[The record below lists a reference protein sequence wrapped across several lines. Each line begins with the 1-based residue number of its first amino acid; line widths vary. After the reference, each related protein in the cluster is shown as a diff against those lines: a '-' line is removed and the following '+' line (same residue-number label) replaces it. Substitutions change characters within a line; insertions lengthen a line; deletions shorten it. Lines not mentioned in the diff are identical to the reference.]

1 MSIALL
7 FLQMS
12 SLQNDATVDK
22 LSTKRFRQTA
32 TGLQTRVNPKKL
44 DARLSCKAAKIAR
57 IVRGSSVDD
66 REKPFV

>member
-1 MSIALL
+1 MSIAMV

-32 TGLQTRVNPKKL
+32 TGLQTRVNPKNSMGHY
-44 DARLSCKAAKIAR
+44 LSNPPNLQGLTA
-57 IVRGSSVDD
+57 
-66 REKPFV
+66 